1 MARPIPFEPPSRDPR
16 EELRSRLQEA
26 PVEHAEALLA
36 TYEVLQGLHDRG
48 VLDLLRG
55 GLGSSDKVMGTFMEA
70 IKTPEAIRATRNLL
84 LLIQT
89 LGAIEPDSLRV
100 LAGSFSEVLRQAKAP
115 EPEVPGLWALFNR
128 IRSNDGRRGLA
139 AVITA
144 LETLG
149 RNASSEK
156 PV

>member
-16 EELRSRLQEA
+16 EELRSRLQDA
-26 PVEHAEALLA
+26 PLKHAEALLA
-36 TYEVLQGLHDRG
+36 TYEILQGLHDRG
-48 VLDLLRG
+48 VLDFLRG

-100 LAGSFSEVLRQAKAP
+100 VAQTFSEVLRQTKAQ
-115 EPEVPGLWALFNR
+115 EPKAPGLWELFNR
-128 IRSNDGRRGLA
+128 LRSRNGRRGLE

-149 RNASSEK
+149 RNVSTEK
-156 PV
+156 SV

>member
-1 MARPIPFEPPSRDPR
+1 MARPIPFAPPSRDPR
-16 EELRSRLQEA
+16 EELRSRLQDA

-55 GLGSSDKVMGTFMEA
+55 VLGSSDKVIRTFVEA
-70 IKTPEAIRATRNLL
+70 IKTPEAIRVTRNLL

-100 LAGSFSEVLRQAKAP
+100 LAHSFSEVLRQTKAQ
-115 EPEVPGLWALFNR
+115 EREAPGLWELFNR
-128 IRSNDGRRGLA
+128 IRSNNGRRGLA

-144 LETLG
+144 LEALG
-149 RNASSEK
+149 SNASPEK
-156 PV
+156 SV

>member
-16 EELRSRLQEA
+16 EELRSRLQDA
-26 PVEHAEALLA
+26 PLEHAEALLA
-36 TYEVLQGLHDRG
+36 SYEILQGLHDRG

-55 GLGSSDKVMGTFMEA
+55 GLGSSDKVMGTFVEA

-100 LAGSFSEVLRQAKAP
+100 VAQTFSDVLRQTKAP
-115 EPEVPGLWALFNR
+115 KSEAPGLWELFNR
-128 IRSNDGRRGLA
+128 IRSSDGRRGLA
-139 AVITA
+139 AIITA

-149 RNASSEK
+149 RSASHEK

>member
-16 EELRSRLQEA
+16 EELRSRLQDA
-26 PVEHAEALLA
+26 PLEHAEALLA
-36 TYEVLQGLHDRG
+36 TYEILQGLHDRG
-48 VLDLLRG
+48 VLDFLRG

-100 LAGSFSEVLRQAKAP
+100 VAQTFSEVLRQTKAQ
-115 EPEVPGLWALFNR
+115 EPKAPGLWELFNR
-128 IRSNDGRRGLA
+128 LRSRNGRRGLE

-149 RNASSEK
+149 RNVSTEK
-156 PV
+156 SV

>member
-1 MARPIPFEPPSRDPR
+1 MARPIPFDPSSRDPR
-16 EELRSRLQEA
+16 EELRSRLQDA

-36 TYEVLQGLHDRG
+36 TYEILQGLHDRG
-48 VLDLLRG
+48 VLNLLRG
-55 GLGSSDKVMGTFMEA
+55 VVGSSHKVMGTVVEA
-70 IKTPEAIRATRNLL
+70 IKTPEAVRVSRNLL

-100 LAGSFSEVLRQAKAP
+100 VAHTFSEVLRQTKAQ
-115 EPEVPGLWALFNR
+115 EQEAPGLWELFNR

-139 AVITA
+139 AFITA

-149 RNASSEK
+149 RNTSADK